1 MTKVKAGGT
10 EAERGRGWWART
22 RGRALADRC
31 GRTPWSQAWL
41 GLGVLALSAC
51 GGGVAPAPTPVDPD
65 AWPIAPTA
73 VEEARAPRGM
83 VTTDAPLATRVG
95 VRVLEDGGNAV
106 DAAVATA
113 FALAVVYPEAGNIG
127 GGGFLVARM
136 ADGTTASLDFRERAP
151 AGASAD
157 MFLDEQGE
165 LTGASITGHLASGV
179 PGAVAG
185 LWRAHERFG
194 RKPWAEL
201 LAPAIRLAE
210 EGFTADERF
219 QAVIAGEAERLARFP
234 ASAELFLPGGEPV
247 QAGSRWRNPD
257 LAAVLRRIAERGPAG
272 FYQGE
277 TAALIA
283 AEMRRGGGLI
293 TEADLAEYEARWRE
307 PVVFD
312 YRGHQVVSMPPPSS
326 GGITLA
332 LIANILEGY
341 DLAGLGWH
349 SPEALHLTAEA
360 MRRAFADRNHFLG
373 DPDYVDIP
381 RAMLLSDDYAAR
393 QRATIARDRATRSS
407 AVAPGLGASGASGR
421 DEEGDHTTHF
431 GVVDAEGNAVGLTT
445 TVNFLYGSAVTVAG
459 AGFVLNDEMDDFTSK
474 PGEPNA
480 YGLVQGV
487 ANAIEPGKRMLSA
500 MTPTVVA
507 GPDGRVRLV
516 TGARGGPRIITAV
529 WQVLSNVVD
538 HGMDVRDAVAAPRIH
553 HQHLPDVLQYERDG
567 LPDDVVTSLRALG
580 HEVRPR
586 GGVGNAPSLLRRDG
600 LWTGVPDPRSGGL
613 AAGH

>member
-1 MTKVKAGGT
+1 MTSGERRCRAPAARVQVPRSHELHDLRENVADLTAQDGVGRAVVGRLLGVQDDELRAALQRISWEVGGGRNRQRGADG
-10 EAERGRGWWART
+10 EKDVAVERCFLRALQVLRNEVLPEGN
-22 RGRALADRC
+22 GRAL
-31 GRTPWSQAWL
+31 L
-41 GLGVLALSAC
+41 
-51 GGGVAPAPTPVDPD
+51 
-65 AWPIAPTA
+65 
-73 VEEARAPRGM
+73 
-83 VTTDAPLATRVG
+83 
-95 VRVLEDGGNAV
+95 
-106 DAAVATA
+106 
-113 FALAVVYPEAGNIG
+113 
-127 GGGFLVARM
+127 
-136 ADGTTASLDFRERAP
+136 
-151 AGASAD
+151 
-157 MFLDEQGE
+157 
-165 LTGASITGHLASGV
+165 
-179 PGAVAG
+179 
-185 LWRAHERFG
+185 
-194 RKPWAEL
+194 
-201 LAPAIRLAE
+201 
-210 EGFTADERF
+210 
-219 QAVIAGEAERLARFP
+219 VIAAEAERLARFP
-234 ASAELFLPGGEPV
+234 ASAALFLPDGAPV
-247 QAGSRWRNPD
+247 RAGATFRNPD

-272 FYQGE
+272 FYEGE
-277 TAALIA
+277 TADLIV

-293 TEADLAEYEARWRE
+293 TRADLAAYAAQWRE

-341 DLAGLGWH
+341 DLAALGWH

-373 DPDYVDIP
+373 DPDYVEIP
-381 RAMLLSDDYAAR
+381 RAMLLSDAYAAR
-393 QRATIARDRATRSS
+393 QRATISRERATAS
-407 AVAPGLGASGASGR
+407 AAIVPGLGAGGATGR
-421 DEEGDHTTHF
+421 DQEGDHTTHF
-431 GVVDAEGNAVGLTT
+431 GVVDADGNAVALTT

-538 HGMDVRDAVAAPRIH
+538 HGMDVDDAVAAPRVH
-553 HQHLPDVLQYERDG
+553 HQHLPDALQYEEGG
-567 LPDDVVTSLRALG
+567 LPADVVAALRALG

-613 AAGH
+613 AAGY